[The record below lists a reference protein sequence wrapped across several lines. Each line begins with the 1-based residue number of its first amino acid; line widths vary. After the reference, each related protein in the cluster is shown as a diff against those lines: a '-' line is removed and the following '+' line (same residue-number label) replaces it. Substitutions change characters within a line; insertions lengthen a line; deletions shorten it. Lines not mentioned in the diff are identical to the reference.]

1 MTRLQRLLGAI
12 LVGVFILGVAV
23 LGGVVSSDRSTTEAV
38 GRNEI
43 AANGTVQGRLYPGD
57 PETEA
62 GLVDRE
68 AERVGFVR
76 SVAATVPWRIP
87 GADGAYRVPT
97 TPLST
102 LVLPAREEPYTLD
115 DLRALAP
122 DTFVDE
128 GDGRY
133 LLSEHVLV
141 LPGARFSL
149 AAGSPVTIEMQSDA
163 EGFASFVSLGADLD
177 IVGTEEAPVTF
188 ISRAGGPGAPDTDT
202 SDGRAYVRVIG
213 GPVDV
218 RYARFADLG
227 FWSGNTGGFSLT
239 GLDTESGADALPE
252 LAEPADGAAG
262 AAGATILAPDQLE
275 ALATDEGDPGGVTGS
290 LQHVESDGNAFG
302 LFVSRASELAIS
314 DSNVRAALVDGIVL
328 HRYVS
333 DTSVSST
340 ESTGNAVDGLAVE
353 RSSSRL
359 DLTGLVVGDN
369 GRNGVSIDGRP
380 LADGPSAQ
388 GTDVSASGEI
398 RLTDAKVTG
407 NARYGVEVNG
417 GEQITVAD
425 STIAGN
431 EVGLVLDHRA
441 RTVAVR
447 ENVFEDQP
455 RAIAVR
461 RAVDDARVVGNEIT
475 TADTGVHV
483 RSSSVLIED
492 NRISD
497 VSNHAVT
504 VAGSA
509 EGTRVHANEIAGYG
523 TTAIHVDG
531 SRATISGNDTEAW
544 SPPVTTTSVVQT
556 LSQPLS
562 LIWAALGLLL
572 LFTALTGRRRRG
584 TRNPY
589 AERVPL
595 TALSRG
601 IVPAEQLKKGTN
613 R

>member
-1 MTRLQRLLGAI
+1 
-12 LVGVFILGVAV
+12 
-23 LGGVVSSDRSTTEAV
+23 V

-57 PETEA
+57 PDAEA
-62 GLVDRE
+62 ELVELE

-76 SVAATVPWRIP
+76 SIAETVPWRVP
-87 GADGAYRVPT
+87 GSDGAYRVPT
-97 TPLST
+97 TPRST
-102 LVLPAREEPYTLD
+102 LVLPAREAPYTLD
-115 DLRALAP
+115 DLRAFAP

-128 GDGRY
+128 GEGRY
-133 LLSEHVLV
+133 LLSEHVVV

-149 AAGSPVTIEMQSDA
+149 TGESPITIEMQSDV
-163 EGFASFVSLGADLD
+163 EGFASFVSIGADLE
-177 IVGTEEAPVTF
+177 IVGTEDAPVTF
-188 ISRAGGPGAPDTDT
+188 TSRAGGPGASDTDT

-213 GPVDV
+213 GSVDV
-218 RYARFADLG
+218 RHARFADLG

-239 GLDTESGADALPE
+239 GLDAATGADGLPE
-252 LAEPADGAAG
+252 LAAPADGPD
-262 AAGATILAPDQLE
+262 GATILPPEQLE
-275 ALATDEGDPGGVTGS
+275 ALASDEGDPGRVTGS

-302 LFVSRASELAIS
+302 LFVSRATGFAVS
-314 DSNVRAALVDGIVL
+314 DSNVQGALVDGIVL
-328 HRYVS
+328 HRHVT

-340 ESTGNAVDGLAVE
+340 TSTGNAVDGMAVE
-353 RSSSRL
+353 RSSSRI
-359 DLTGLVVGDN
+359 DLTGLVVEHN
-369 GRNGVSIDGRP
+369 GRNGISIDARP

-388 GTDVSASGEI
+388 GTDVSASSEI
-398 RLTDAKVTG
+398 GLTDSTVTG

-417 GEQITVAD
+417 GQEITVAG

-441 RTVAVR
+441 RAVEVT
-447 ENVFEDQP
+447 ENEFEDQR

-461 RAVDDARVVGNEIT
+461 RDVEEARLVGNEIT

-492 NRISD
+492 NRIAE

-504 VAGSA
+504 VVGSA
-509 EGTRVHANEIAGYG
+509 EGTRVHGNEIGGYG

-531 SRATISGNDTEAW
+531 SGARISGNDTEAW
-544 SPPVTTTSVVQT
+544 APPVTTSSVLQT

-562 LIWAALGLLL
+562 VIWVALGLLL
-572 LFTALTGRRRRG
+572 LFTALTGHNRRG

-601 IVPAEQLKKGTN
+601 IVPADQLKGRN